1 MKKKIDNLNYMVKI
15 LWEFDKWIFLLF
27 AGSIITGTIVPHV
40 GILLPKYVIQALLN
54 QANASQWVSL
64 LLVFGLGGTCIYV
77 INVWFLNLFKAHI
90 KAARNGCFGQM
101 LTDKMMKM
109 KYSLLE
115 EVSIQD
121 LCYRANFL
129 FWSDNSGMAGTF
141 DNLRVILAG
150 IFTISSFTVML
161 VNLNP
166 ILPVLLIVLF
176 LFSFKCMISARK
188 KESGLR
194 NEVAKTQRERD
205 YLNSVMC
212 DIVAGKDI
220 RLYGMTGWLSGWY
233 RRMSRCGEKAA
244 VTIGRSY
251 MGAELCAAVISFVRD
266 VAVYL
271 SLFVGVMGER
281 IAVDDFVLY
290 IGVVSGF
297 TTTLITIVDKFL
309 GVRRFLEY
317 VDDFQEVMSLE
328 EDTEREKNETVRD
341 FQSISLRNV
350 SFRYSKSSV
359 DALNKINLT
368 INKGDH
374 IAIVGRNGA
383 GKTTLIKLLLGLYAP
398 SFGEIEIES
407 EDGEKL
413 INEKCYK
420 LFSVVMQR
428 IFQYAFTMEENI
440 TFRSHEHIDEVRLKH
455 AVEVSELSEEI
466 EKLPHGLKTPL
477 RKDYN
482 PEGITLSGGQ
492 AQKLALARAF
502 YRDAPIVILDE
513 PSSALD
519 PIAEYRLYE
528 SVNRLLK
535 DKTCIFI
542 SHRLSSVRF
551 CNRIVLLEQ
560 GGIVGCG
567 SHEELMKK
575 SALYNELWEAQ
586 SKPYREQE

>member
-1 MKKKIDNLNYMVKI
+1 MKKKIDNLKYMIKI

-27 AGSIITGTIVPHV
+27 VGSILTGTIVPYI

-54 QANASQWVSL
+54 QADAGQWVRL
-64 LLVFGLGGTCIYV
+64 LLVFGVGGTCIYV
-77 INVWFLNLFKAHI
+77 INVWFLNLFKGHI

-101 LTDKMMKM
+101 LTAKMMKM

-115 EVSIQD
+115 AAAVQD

-150 IFTISSFTVML
+150 IFTISGLTVML
-161 VNLNP
+161 VKLNP
-166 ILPVLLIVLF
+166 ILPALLTVLF
-176 LFSFKCMISARK
+176 LFSFKCMLSARK
-188 KESGLR
+188 KESSLR
-194 NEVAKTQRERD
+194 NEAMKTQRERD

-220 RLYGMTGWLSGWY
+220 RLYGMTGWLSCWY
-233 RRMSRCGEKAA
+233 RCVSRYEEKT
-244 VTIGRSY
+244 VTSISRNY
-251 MGAELCAAVISFVRD
+251 MGAEMCAAGISFVRD
-266 VAVYL
+266 MVVYL
-271 SLFVGVMGER
+271 FLFVGVIGKR
-281 IAVDDFVLY
+281 IDVDDFVLY
-290 IGVVSGF
+290 IGVVAGF
-297 TTTLITIVDKFL
+297 TATLKTIVDKFL
-309 GVRRFLEY
+309 GVRQFLEY
-317 VDDFQEVMSLE
+317 VDDFQEVMNLK
-328 EDTEREKNETVRD
+328 EDIEREKNKTVSD
-341 FQSISLRNV
+341 FQNITLRNV
-350 SFRYSKSSV
+350 SFCYSKSST
-359 DALNKINLT
+359 DALNKINFT

-398 SFGEIEIES
+398 SFGEIEIDS

-428 IFQYAFTMEENI
+428 IFQYAFTIEENI
-440 TFRSHEHIDEVRLKH
+440 TFQSHENIDQAKLKY
-455 AVEVSELSEEI
+455 AVQASGLSEEI

-477 RKDYN
+477 RKDFN
-482 PEGITLSGGQ
+482 PEGITLSSGQ

-528 SVNRLLK
+528 SVNRLFNE
-535 DKTCIFI
+535 KTCIFI

-551 CNRIVLLEQ
+551 CNRIVLLEH
-560 GGIVGCG
+560 GCIVGCG
-567 SHEELMKK
+567 SHEELMEK

-586 SKPYREQE
+586 SKPYQEQG